1 MDETRL
7 PKLAEKTTPDLKLAE
22 KTTPDLNLTEK
33 TTPDLNLPE
42 VEEHAQVE
50 SLLERLM
57 PTEIAEELATLT
69 TGYTPDPGQ
78 EQKEP
83 TYYDYPVLK
92 APVWSWEIVWYF
104 FFGGLAAGCYVIASI
119 ASLFGSSE
127 DRAVVRA
134 GYYASLLALLPCPP
148 LLIKDLGRPERFLN
162 MLRIFKL
169 KSPMSMGVWGLLGL
183 SAFSGLTA
191 LIQAAKDGLFGL
203 NLFTRA
209 LARLPQKLIAIPGIF
224 FALFLGGYTGVLLAA
239 TSVPLW
245 SRSKLLGSVFISSA
259 ISTSSA
265 LIGLVLCLFSA
276 PGKTLHKLERL
287 EWAALLVEMTSLFAF
302 LRGSG
307 RAARPLVGTNPGEK
321 GRTFWS
327 AVFAGGL
334 ALPWLLQTSNLLK
347 SDKARA
353 RKAGRGLLISLL
365 VLVGGY
371 FLRKTM
377 IEAGH
382 TSSKDART
390 TLWNAK
396 PR

>member
-1 MDETRL
+1 MAELPVQQRL
-7 PKLAEKTTPDLKLAE
+7 P
-22 KTTPDLNLTEK
+22 
-33 TTPDLNLPE
+33 
-42 VEEHAQVE
+42 EEQITSNALIEQ
-50 SLLERLM
+50 
-57 PTEIAEELATLT
+57 LATWS

-83 TYYDYPVLK
+83 SYYDYPVLK
-92 APVWSWEIVWYF
+92 QPVWRWEIVWYF

-162 MLRIFKL
+162 MLRIFRV
-169 KSPMSMGVWGLLGL
+169 KSPMSMGVYGLISL
-183 SAFSGLTA
+183 SAFSGLA
-191 LIQAAKDGLFGL
+191 AVIQGARDGLLGAWWGA
-203 NLFTRA
+203 RW
-209 LARLPQKLIAIPGIF
+209 LARLPQKLLAVPGMF
-224 FALFLGGYTGVLLAA
+224 FAAFLGGYTGVLLAA

-245 SRSKLLGSVFISSA
+245 SRSKLLGGVFISSA

-265 LIGLVLCLFSA
+265 LISLILRIVGA
-276 PGKTLHKLERL
+276 PSRTLRKLERL
-287 EWAALLVEMTSLFAF
+287 EWAALLVEMTGLFAF

-307 RAARPLVGTNPGEK
+307 RAAQPLVGSGPDEK

-327 AVFAGGL
+327 LVFGSGL
-334 ALPWLLQTSNLLK
+334 ILPWLLQSAGLLGK
-347 SDKARA
+347 RA
-353 RKAGRGLLISLL
+353 EKRKRGRGILISLL

-382 TSSKDART
+382 TSSRDARS
-390 TLWNAK
+390 TLWNA
-396 PR
+396 RR

>member
-1 MDETRL
+1 MA
-7 PKLAEKTTPDLKLAE
+7 KLRVQPDGQQ
-22 KTTPDLNLTEK
+22 
-33 TTPDLNLPE
+33 LPE
-42 VEEHAQVE
+42 
-50 SLLERLM
+50 ERSTPNALI
-57 PTEIAEELATLT
+57 EQLATWS
-69 TGYTPDPGQ
+69 TGYTPDPQ
-78 EQKEP
+78 RELQEP

-162 MLRIFKL
+162 MLRVFKT
-169 KSPMSMGVWGLLGL
+169 KSPMSIGVYALIALSFFSGITAVIQGARDGLLGMWWG
-183 SAFSGLTA
+183 A
-191 LIQAAKDGLFGL
+191 
-203 NLFTRA
+203 RC
-209 LARLPQKLIAIPGIF
+209 LARLPQKLFAVPGTF

-245 SRSKLLGSVFISSA
+245 SRSKLLGGIFFSSA

-265 LIGLVLCLFSA
+265 LISLILRIVGV
-276 PGKTLHKLERL
+276 PGRILRKLERL
-287 EWAALLVEMTSLFAF
+287 EWAALLVEMTGLFAF

-321 GRTFWS
+321 GQTFWI
-327 AVFAGGL
+327 AVFVGGL
-334 ALPWLLQTSNLLK
+334 ALPWLLQTSKLIGMRSEK
-347 SDKARA
+347 RT
-353 RKAGRGLLISLL
+353 RGRGILISSL

-371 FLRKTM
+371 FLRKTI

-390 TLWNAK
+390 TLWHA
-396 PR
+396 RSSRSTRT